1 MAVKHIKLK
10 YYVEPTKRILEYIRS
25 RYEDYLDRSAG
36 NKNDARIHSEFLI
49 TEKIGSNDQIVNE
62 LIHAVF
68 NVPLDSV
75 SKMTFKD
82 LKNLFE
88 KNWDGPTHNEE
99 PEIILKRVN

>member
-36 NKNDARIHSEFLI
+36 KKNDARIHSEFLM
-49 TEKIGSNDQIVNE
+49 TEKIGSNDQYVNE

-68 NVPLDSV
+68 NVPLVCV

-99 PEIILKRVN
+99 PEILLKRVN